1 MSSGMPTR
9 TTINKTPKSR
19 NTRGPV
25 LFGGTGLAPK
35 VRTGGMRVEEA
46 VMKEIKRR
54 KHHSREYRQR
64 AVELLLTGKSLSEL
78 AGDLGVAQS
87 TLEGWK
93 QRYLL
98 DRSERPVDVEGM
110 SGMELAQKYGQLL
123 KDHEKL
129 KRQQEILK
137 KALGILSET
146 LPPNMP

>member
-1 MSSGMPTR
+1 
-9 TTINKTPKSR
+9 
-19 NTRGPV
+19 
-25 LFGGTGLAPK
+25 
-35 VRTGGMRVEEA
+35 MRVEEA

-54 KHHSREYRQR
+54 KHHSREYQQR

-78 AGDLGVAQS
+78 AGDLGVVQS